1 MIFCSIDKN
10 WILHNRDSTWNKD
23 NTDMVSDSG
32 TMGCIYFNFLGIHI
46 QTTVWFR
53 DQHTRWAGP
62 HKMQSAVEQLSGL
75 QSLTFLGSLSVFCY
89 GVIFPTLLYLLF
101 LLIYHCWYK
110 WLTASIHFK
119 HNEHWMY
126 APDICV
132 PNISNCLI
140 S

>member
-1 MIFCSIDKN
+1 MIFCSTDKN

-32 TMGCIYFNFLGIHI
+32 TMGGIYFNFLGIHI

-75 QSLTFLGSLSVFCY
+75 QSLTFLGSLSQFFVMVLFFLHFC
-89 GVIFPTLLYLLF
+89 
-101 LLIYHCWYK
+101 IYSSYWYIIVDTNG
-110 WLTASIHFK
+110 LQLPYTS
-119 HNEHWMY
+119 NTM
-126 APDICV
+126 
-132 PNISNCLI
+132 NIECMPLI
-140 S
+140 SVSLTYLIV